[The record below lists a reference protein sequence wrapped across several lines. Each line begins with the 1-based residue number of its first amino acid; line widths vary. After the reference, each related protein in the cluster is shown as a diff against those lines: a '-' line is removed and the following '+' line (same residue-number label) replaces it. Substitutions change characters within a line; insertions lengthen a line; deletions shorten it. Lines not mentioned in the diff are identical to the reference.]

1 VTSPSLDREGVRV
14 AAITDVHGNL
24 EALDAVLADAL
35 GVDAYWFLGDLV
47 AHGPRPA
54 ECVRRV
60 RALPGLVAVRG
71 NTDRY
76 TLTAPPDP
84 VMGASF
90 DWTRAA
96 LSADDRTW
104 LGGLPIEARPRDGV
118 LMVHA
123 SPGRDDGPG
132 LDPHDGDEAS
142 VARGF
147 TSDAAEVIVVGHTH
161 HPEERRLAG
170 AHVVNPGSVS
180 LPRTSD
186 ARTRYAILTSTDG
199 GWSVEHRT
207 VPYDRDAVLADL
219 AAGDHPSADWLI
231 EKLTTPWGVVGGE

>member
-1 VTSPSLDREGVRV
+1 VHIAVIS
-14 AAITDVHGNL
+14 DVHGNV
-24 EALDAVLADAL
+24 EALDAVLSDA
-35 GVDAYWFLGDLV
+35 GAVDAYWFLGDLV

-76 TLTAPPDP
+76 TLTEPPTP
-84 VMGASF
+84 EHAASF

-96 LSADDRTW
+96 LSTDELGW
-104 LGGLPIEARPRDGV
+104 LGSLPVEARPGDGV

-132 LDPHDGDEAS
+132 LDPHTRDADLVPAFAS
-142 VARGF
+142 A
-147 TSDAAEVIVVGHTH
+147 DADLVLVGHTH
-161 HPEERRLAG
+161 HPDERRLG
-170 AHVVNPGSVS
+170 DIRVVNPGSVS
-180 LPRTSD
+180 LPRMSD
-186 ARTRYAILTSTDG
+186 ASTRYAVLTSTDT

-207 VPYDRDAVLADL
+207 VPYDRAATLADL
-219 AAGDHPSADWLI
+219 AAGDHPSADWLV
-231 EKLTTPWGVVGGE
+231 EKLTIPWGAVGGE

>member
-1 VTSPSLDREGVRV
+1 VHIAVIS
-14 AAITDVHGNL
+14 DVHGNIA
-24 EALDAVLADAL
+24 ALDAVVSDA
-35 GVDAYWFLGDLV
+35 GDVDAYWFLGDLV

-76 TLTAPPDP
+76 TLTEPPTP
-84 VMGASF
+84 EHAASI

-96 LSADDRTW
+96 LSTDELGW
-104 LGGLPIEARPRDGV
+104 LGSLPIEARPVDGV

-132 LDPHDGDEAS
+132 LDPHTDDADLVPVFAS
-142 VARGF
+142 
-147 TSDAAEVIVVGHTH
+147 AAADLVLVGHTH
-161 HPEERRLAG
+161 HPEERRLG
-170 AHVVNPGSVS
+170 DVRVVNPGSIS
-180 LPRTSD
+180 LPRLSD
-186 ARTRYAILTSTDG
+186 ASSRYAVLTPSDT
-199 GWSVEHRT
+199 GWSVEHRV

-219 AAGDHPSADWLI
+219 AAGDHPSAEWLI
-231 EKLTTPWGVVGGE
+231 DKLTSPWG